1 MMKDESEDQRRV
13 SRWGLPASLAVHLSI
28 AALVIFGLPVPF
40 SQPEEEQAM
49 EVELVPPEAEPLPPA
64 EQAKPEE
71 PEQAKAEPPPAEEDP
86 KQAESQPPPALEE
99 AKPEDL
105 QQPEGG
111 PPPPAE
117 QAKPEEPKQAEAEPP
132 PPAGEKKPQE
142 PKQAKAEPPPSAE
155 EAKPEEPKQA
165 EAEPPPPVEE
175 AKPEE
180 PEPAKAEPPPPAE
193 EAKPEEPKQAK
204 AEPPPT
210 ADEAKAEEPE
220 QAKAGPPPSM
230 SVLQPVFQYGE
241 KDAGPREAPDGNSA
255 EEGSA
260 PPPAEPDKQEPADQP
275 VALTAGA
282 AGEASPGGT
291 PDKPAASGVEIVEES
306 VPQPEEAKRLF
317 SQKATSNPIATTAM
331 GNVPRGVRGG
341 RLCVTELREQLENG
355 LPPYYPEILPSYRLG
370 EGTVIEIRKAAFRVG
385 GQWYD
390 LSYRCEVDA
399 NATKVVGFAFSV
411 GAPLP
416 PSEWRRRGLPS
427 G

>member
-1 MMKDESEDQRRV
+1 MMKNDSEDQRRA

-28 AALVIFGLPVPF
+28 VALMIFGLPV
-40 SQPEEEQAM
+40 SLLKPEDEKAIN
-49 EVELVPPEAEPLPPA
+49 VELVPPPEAAA
-64 EQAKPEE
+64 EEAKPEE
-71 PEQAKAEPPPAEEDP
+71 PEQAKAEPPPAEDTKPEDP
-86 KQAESQPPPALEE
+86 KQAESQPPPAALEE

-105 QQPEGG
+105 QQPKGG

-117 QAKPEEPKQAEAEPP
+117 QAKPEESKQ
-132 PPAGEKKPQE
+132 
-142 PKQAKAEPPPSAE
+142 
-155 EAKPEEPKQA
+155 
-165 EAEPPPPVEE
+165 
-175 AKPEE
+175 
-180 PEPAKAEPPPPAE
+180 AKAEPPPPAE
-193 EAKPEEPKQAK
+193 QAKPEESKQAKVEPPPPAEEAKSEKPEQAK
-204 AEPPPT
+204 AEPPPPPADEAKPEEPEQAKAEPPPP

-260 PPPAEPDKQEPADQP
+260 PPPAESDKQEPADQP
-275 VALTAGA
+275 VALTAGP
-282 AGEASPGGT
+282 AGEASPAGA
-291 PDKPAASGVEIVEES
+291 PDKPAVSGVEIVKES
-306 VPQPEEAKRLF
+306 APKPEEAKRLF
-317 SQKATSNPIATTAM
+317 SQKATSNPIATTAL

-355 LPPYYPEILPSYRLG
+355 MPPYYPEILPSYRLG
-370 EGTVIEIRKAAFRVG
+370 KGTVIEVRKAAFRVG